1 MNSYS
6 LLQKSGIYSDR
17 QLHKMKFSPL
27 SRVFSVVLTV
37 IVCGLDITAS
47 FMDLSVFVNLSL
59 RLHVRVHDVRDYL
72 YLYLIFCL

>member
-47 FMDLSVFVNLSL
+47 FMDLSVFVNF
-59 RLHVRVHDVRDYL
+59 
-72 YLYLIFCL
+72 FCDCMSVYMMSGIICIYI